1 MPRVTQ
7 QYRDARRRQ
16 ILEAAG
22 RCFAENGF
30 HSTSMQDFFAASGLT
45 AGLVYRYFRSK
56 DELIATLAGDALE
69 QLHDAVEEAI
79 GADEL
84 PSIEEVLS
92 RLLRTID
99 DLDAREGMARVA
111 VQVWGEALR
120 NPTVGPIAT
129 AGVVRLLAALE
140 RLIRAEQ
147 AAGRLDERLDPPGA
161 ARALYAFLPG
171 FILQRALDPTLDRA
185 IFEQAAL
192 ALVGGRLHVP
202 SS

>member
-1 MPRVTQ
+1 MGPRWDGLQRGPSVVW
-7 QYRDARRRQ
+7 
-16 ILEAAG
+16 G
-22 RCFAENGF
+22 RG
-30 HSTSMQDFFAASGLT
+30 
-45 AGLVYRYFRSK
+45 
-56 DELIATLAGDALE
+56 ALE
-69 QLHDAVEEAI
+69 QLHAAVEEAI
-79 GADEL
+79 GADE
-84 PSIEEVLS
+84 PPGTGEVLS
-92 RLLRTID
+92 RLLRTVD

-129 AGVVRLLAALE
+129 PGIARLLAALE

-147 AAGRLDERLDPPGA
+147 AAGRLDERLDPAAA

-171 FILQRALDPTLDRA
+171 FILQRALDPALDLA
-185 IFEQAAL
+185 AFEQAAQ